1 MATVGVKRL
10 NGMEIK
16 NRKISVIERRIVV
29 REEFVCPFQT
39 TGT

>member
-29 REEFVCPFQT
+29 REFVCPFQT